1 MAGASLYQMK
11 IIDLLRMSQHRPSP
25 LLYFLAGPIQ
35 RMDPLTNLQVAIK
48 NNIDVFYFSCIV
60 PMHVLFIE
68 AGQMGR
74 LHFLA

>member
-1 MAGASLYQMK
+1 ME
-11 IIDLLRMSQHRPSP
+11 
-25 LLYFLAGPIQ
+25 
-35 RMDPLTNLQVAIK
+35 PLTNVQVAIK

-74 LHFLA
+74 YSSLFLRQKIYYVYYKQTCCSDGVSCFDCID